1 MAKMNI
7 VCFGFGQVAKNF
19 IKKINKDKLS
29 FKLTTTS
36 REESKNKKFENIN
49 YESFQLTEK
58 NFDNNFITKLI
69 SLGAIVNLIAFFI
82 FLKFNY
88 VERAR
93 GVLIATFLVAIL
105 TIYINNF

>member
-1 MAKMNI
+1 MSKKDIIFGITTGLISNI
-7 VCFGFGQVAKNF
+7 IGVIFTVIFLFQEISISNIF
-19 IKKINKDKLS
+19 IIIN
-29 FKLTTTS
+29 
-36 REESKNKKFENIN
+36 ESI
-49 YESFQLTEK
+49 
-58 NFDNNFITKLI
+58 DNNFITKLI

>member
-1 MAKMNI
+1 LSKKDIIFGITTGIISNI
-7 VCFGFGQVAKNF
+7 IGVIFTVVFLFQEISISNIF
-19 IKKINKDKLS
+19 RIIN
-29 FKLTTTS
+29 
-36 REESKNKKFENIN
+36 ESI
-49 YESFQLTEK
+49 
-58 NFDNNFITKLI
+58 DNNFITKLI

>member
-1 MAKMNI
+1 MSKKDIIFGITTGLISNI
-7 VCFGFGQVAKNF
+7 IGVIFTVIFLFQEISISNMF
-19 IKKINKDKLS
+19 RIIN
-29 FKLTTTS
+29 
-36 REESKNKKFENIN
+36 ESI
-49 YESFQLTEK
+49 
-58 NFDNNFITKLI
+58 DNNFITKLI

>member
-1 MAKMNI
+1 LSKKDIIFGIITGFISNI
-7 VCFGFGQVAKNF
+7 IGVIFTVIFLFQEISISNIF
-19 IKKINKDKLS
+19 RIIN
-29 FKLTTTS
+29 
-36 REESKNKKFENIN
+36 ESI
-49 YESFQLTEK
+49 
-58 NFDNNFITKLI
+58 DNNFITKLI

>member
-1 MAKMNI
+1 LSKKDIIFGISTGLISNI
-7 VCFGFGQVAKNF
+7 IGVIFTVIFLFQEISISNIF
-19 IKKINKDKLS
+19 RIIN
-29 FKLTTTS
+29 
-36 REESKNKKFENIN
+36 ESI
-49 YESFQLTEK
+49 
-58 NFDNNFITKLI
+58 DNNFITKLI

>member
-1 MAKMNI
+1 MSKKDIIFGITTGLISNI
-7 VCFGFGQVAKNF
+7 IGVIFTVVFLFQEISISNIF
-19 IKKINKDKLS
+19 RIIN
-29 FKLTTTS
+29 
-36 REESKNKKFENIN
+36 ESI
-49 YESFQLTEK
+49 
-58 NFDNNFITKLI
+58 DNNFITKLI

>member
-1 MAKMNI
+1 MSKKDIIFGITTGLISNI
-7 VCFGFGQVAKNF
+7 IGVIFTVIFLFQEISISNIF
-19 IKKINKDKLS
+19 RIIN
-29 FKLTTTS
+29 
-36 REESKNKKFENIN
+36 ESI
-49 YESFQLTEK
+49 
-58 NFDNNFITKLI
+58 DNNFITKLI

-105 TIYINNF
+105 TIYLNNF

>member
-1 MAKMNI
+1 MSKKDIIFGITTGLISNI
-7 VCFGFGQVAKNF
+7 IGVIFTVIFLFQEISISNIF
-19 IKKINKDKLS
+19 KIIN
-29 FKLTTTS
+29 
-36 REESKNKKFENIN
+36 ESI
-49 YESFQLTEK
+49 
-58 NFDNNFITKLI
+58 DNNFITKLI

-88 VERAR
+88 VERAK

>member
-1 MAKMNI
+1 LSKKDIIFGITTGLISNI
-7 VCFGFGQVAKNF
+7 IGVIFTVIFLFQEISISNIF
-19 IKKINKDKLS
+19 RIIN
-29 FKLTTTS
+29 
-36 REESKNKKFENIN
+36 ESI
-49 YESFQLTEK
+49 
-58 NFDNNFITKLI
+58 DNNFITKLI

>member
-1 MAKMNI
+1 MSKKDIIFGITTGLISNI
-7 VCFGFGQVAKNF
+7 IGVIFTVIFLFQEISISNIF
-19 IKKINKDKLS
+19 RIIN
-29 FKLTTTS
+29 
-36 REESKNKKFENIN
+36 ESI
-49 YESFQLTEK
+49 
-58 NFDNNFITKLI
+58 DNNFITKLI
-69 SLGAIVNLIAFFI
+69 SLGAIVNLIAFFV

>member
-1 MAKMNI
+1 MSKKDIIFGITTGLISNI
-7 VCFGFGQVAKNF
+7 IGVIFTVIFLFQEISISNIF
-19 IKKINKDKLS
+19 RIII
-29 FKLTTTS
+29 
-36 REESKNKKFENIN
+36 ESI
-49 YESFQLTEK
+49 
-58 NFDNNFITKLI
+58 DNNFITKLI

>member
-1 MAKMNI
+1 MSKKDIIFGITTGLISNI
-7 VCFGFGQVAKNF
+7 IGVIFTVIFLFQEISISN
-19 IKKINKDKLS
+19 IYRIIN
-29 FKLTTTS
+29 
-36 REESKNKKFENIN
+36 ESI
-49 YESFQLTEK
+49 
-58 NFDNNFITKLI
+58 DNNFITKLI

>member
-1 MAKMNI
+1 LSKKDIIFGITTGLISNI
-7 VCFGFGQVAKNF
+7 IGVIFTVIFLFQEISISNIF
-19 IKKINKDKLS
+19 RIIN
-29 FKLTTTS
+29 
-36 REESKNKKFENIN
+36 ESI
-49 YESFQLTEK
+49 
-58 NFDNNFITKLI
+58 DNNFITKLI

-88 VERAR
+88 VERAK

>member
-1 MAKMNI
+1 MSKKDIIFGITTGLISNI
-7 VCFGFGQVAKNF
+7 IGIIFTVIFLFQEISISNIF
-19 IKKINKDKLS
+19 RIIN
-29 FKLTTTS
+29 
-36 REESKNKKFENIN
+36 ESI
-49 YESFQLTEK
+49 
-58 NFDNNFITKLI
+58 DNNFITKLI

>member
-1 MAKMNI
+1 MSKKDIIFGITTGLISNI
-7 VCFGFGQVAKNF
+7 IGVIFTVIFLFQE
-19 IKKINKDKLS
+19 ISISKIFRIIN
-29 FKLTTTS
+29 
-36 REESKNKKFENIN
+36 ESI
-49 YESFQLTEK
+49 
-58 NFDNNFITKLI
+58 DNNFITKLI

>member
-1 MAKMNI
+1 LSKKDIIFGITTGLISNI
-7 VCFGFGQVAKNF
+7 IGVIFTVIFLFQEISISNIF
-19 IKKINKDKLS
+19 RIII
-29 FKLTTTS
+29 
-36 REESKNKKFENIN
+36 ESI
-49 YESFQLTEK
+49 
-58 NFDNNFITKLI
+58 DNNFITKLI

>member
-1 MAKMNI
+1 MSKKDIIFGITTGLISNI
-7 VCFGFGQVAKNF
+7 IGVIFTVIFLFQEISISNIF
-19 IKKINKDKLS
+19 RIIN
-29 FKLTTTS
+29 
-36 REESKNKKFENIN
+36 ESI
-49 YESFQLTEK
+49 
-58 NFDNNFITKLI
+58 DNNFITKLI

-88 VERAR
+88 VERAK

>member
-1 MAKMNI
+1 LSKKDIIFGITTGLISNI
-7 VCFGFGQVAKNF
+7 IGIIFTVIFLFQEISISNIF
-19 IKKINKDKLS
+19 RIIN
-29 FKLTTTS
+29 
-36 REESKNKKFENIN
+36 ESI
-49 YESFQLTEK
+49 
-58 NFDNNFITKLI
+58 DNNFITKLI

>member
-1 MAKMNI
+1 MSKKDIIFGITTGLISNI
-7 VCFGFGQVAKNF
+7 IGVIFTVIFLFQEISISNIF
-19 IKKINKDKLS
+19 KIIN
-29 FKLTTTS
+29 
-36 REESKNKKFENIN
+36 ESI
-49 YESFQLTEK
+49 
-58 NFDNNFITKLI
+58 DNNFITKLI

>member
-1 MAKMNI
+1 MSKKDIIFGITTGLISNI
-7 VCFGFGQVAKNF
+7 IGVIFTVIFLFQEISISNIF
-19 IKKINKDKLS
+19 RIIN
-29 FKLTTTS
+29 
-36 REESKNKKFENIN
+36 ESI
-49 YESFQLTEK
+49 
-58 NFDNNFITKLI
+58 DNNFITKLI

>member
-1 MAKMNI
+1 MSKKDIIFGITTGLISNI
-7 VCFGFGQVAKNF
+7 IGVIF
-19 IKKINKDKLS
+19 IVIFLFQEISISNIFRIIN
-29 FKLTTTS
+29 
-36 REESKNKKFENIN
+36 ESI
-49 YESFQLTEK
+49 
-58 NFDNNFITKLI
+58 DNNFITKLI

>member
-1 MAKMNI
+1 MSKKDIIFGITTGLISNI
-7 VCFGFGQVAKNF
+7 IGVIFTVIFLFQEISISNIF
-19 IKKINKDKLS
+19 RIII
-29 FKLTTTS
+29 
-36 REESKNKKFENIN
+36 ESI
-49 YESFQLTEK
+49 
-58 NFDNNFITKLI
+58 DNNFITKLI
-69 SLGAIVNLIAFFI
+69 SLGAIVNLIAFFV

>member
-1 MAKMNI
+1 MSKKDIIFGITTGLISNI
-7 VCFGFGQVAKNF
+7 IGVIFTVIFLFQEISISNIF
-19 IKKINKDKLS
+19 RSIN
-29 FKLTTTS
+29 
-36 REESKNKKFENIN
+36 ESI
-49 YESFQLTEK
+49 
-58 NFDNNFITKLI
+58 DNNFITKLI